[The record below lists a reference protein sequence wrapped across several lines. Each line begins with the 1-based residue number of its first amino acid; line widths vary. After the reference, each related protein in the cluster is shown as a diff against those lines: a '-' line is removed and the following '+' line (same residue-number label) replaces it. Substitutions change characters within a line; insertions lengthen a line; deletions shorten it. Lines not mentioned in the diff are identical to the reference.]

1 MSYIGFIFHQK
12 LFCLIILII
21 LINSSF
27 SYLAFKYPY
36 AFKLNNKNIFVI
48 HELGITIADKT
59 FTETIDRVLT
69 FEESEKINTDSSLS
83 KLASVI
89 ADDYVICLIND
100 YIYIFNAN
108 GYLLKK
114 SSNLIT
120 SYSVEYY
127 TLEYLATVSGFVYFI
142 IGFISDAKLYIYCYK
157 YGISDKTIS
166 KYAKL

>member
-59 FTETIDRVLT
+59 FTETIDRVIT
-69 FEESEKINTDSSLS
+69 FEESEKINSDSSLS

-89 ADDYVICLIND
+89 ADDYVIKKALI
-100 YIYIFNAN
+100 
-108 GYLLKK
+108 
-114 SSNLIT
+114 
-120 SYSVEYY
+120 
-127 TLEYLATVSGFVYFI
+127 
-142 IGFISDAKLYIYCYK
+142 
-157 YGISDKTIS
+157 
-166 KYAKL
+166 